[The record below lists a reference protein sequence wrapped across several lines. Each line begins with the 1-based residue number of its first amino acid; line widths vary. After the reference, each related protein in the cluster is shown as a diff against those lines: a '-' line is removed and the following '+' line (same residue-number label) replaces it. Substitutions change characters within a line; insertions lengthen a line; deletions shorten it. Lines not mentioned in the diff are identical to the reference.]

1 MARTL
6 SYSGD
11 GEGDGQQCGTVIVH
25 VDMPDTGLHRLHQAH
40 LCRAVLLQRTSTIII
55 IIILWL
61 QRQFTLLAWC
71 CGKKP
76 HSSLQSHKKALE
88 KECCLL
94 GVFRDSGDT
103 PDNLLCELNG
113 LLMPCTSCFYGK
125 WVNGYYYY
133 YYYYLTP
140 VLNSH
145 AMK

>member
-55 IIILWL
+55 IIIIIIILWL
-61 QRQFTLLAWC
+61 QRQFTLLPWY

-76 HSSLQSHKKALE
+76 HFLFAEPWKGVGKGMLSPG
-88 KECCLL
+88 CLL
-94 GVFRDSGDT
+94 
-103 PDNLLCELNG
+103 
-113 LLMPCTSCFYGK
+113 
-125 WVNGYYYY
+125 
-133 YYYYLTP
+133 
-140 VLNSH
+140 
-145 AMK
+145 